1 MDHWRVPYLGL
12 RQIPS
17 DLTAFEL
24 DIFFT
29 FSPKEIELIDSRRSD
44 LYRLALALHIGFVR
58 MAGCTL
64 DAYKQIPKVLLEYLL
79 MASLRDKAAEK
90 RPKSY
95 P

>member
-12 RQIPS
+12 GQIPP

-29 FSPKEIELIDSRRSD
+29 SSPKEVELIDSRRSD

-58 MAGCTL
+58 MAGRTL
-64 DAYKQIPKVLLEYLL
+64 DTSL
-79 MASLRDKAAEK
+79 MTKSVRSALQNLFYMPAELFSS
-90 RPKSY
+90 R
-95 P
+95 